1 MERDNRRSSGSSMLG
16 RRAFLFAGAVAPLA
30 RGVEPGKPS
39 KTALAAAAGRAIASR
54 DPNAE
59 TKCPDWMAA
68 RLIQRSELDALTGSA
83 VPTLYDLPWDEVLRR
98 ESAAGRYPYLN
109 QTLRTMHID
118 AKIRAVAAEGLDE
131 LVILGA
137 GLDSRAYRMTKE
149 LAKVRV
155 FEVDFPPTQEDKKR
169 RVRTALAT
177 VPENVTYAGI
187 DFTKQTLDE
196 VLLAAGHRPSAKVLF
211 LMEGVTVYLPAEA
224 VSTTLRFVA
233 KNSARGGGIVFD
245 YFDRRLLE
253 GEGQTPYYKSN
264 TATFRSWGEPQIF
277 GIPGY
282 DSQRYAEQHGFRLLS
297 DYTGGELCLLHTPR
311 LNPASLDY
319 RRLYYRIAHAV
330 VG

>member
-1 MERDNRRSSGSSMLG
+1 
-16 RRAFLFAGAVAPLA
+16 
-30 RGVEPGKPS
+30 
-39 KTALAAAAGRAIASR
+39 
-54 DPNAE
+54 
-59 TKCPDWMAA
+59 MAA
-68 RLIQRSELDALTGSA
+68 RLIQRSELDALTGSTI
-83 VPTLYDLPWDEVLRR
+83 PTLYDLPWDEVLRR

-109 QTLRTMHID
+109 LTLRTMHMD
-118 AKIRAVAAEGLDE
+118 AKIRAAAAEGLDE
-131 LVILGA
+131 FVILGA
-137 GLDSRAYRMTKE
+137 GFDSRAYRMTKE

-177 VPENVTYAGI
+177 MPENVTYVGI

-196 VLLAAGHRPSAKVLF
+196 VLLAAGHRPAAKVLY
-211 LMEGVTVYLPAEA
+211 LMEGVTMYLPAEA

-245 YFDRRLLE
+245 YFDRRLFD
-253 GEGQTPYYKSN
+253 GEGQTPYYKSS
-264 TATFRSWGEPQIF
+264 TDTWRSWGEPQIF

-282 DSQRYAEQHGFRLLS
+282 DSQKYAGQHGLRLLS
-297 DYTGGELCLLHTPR
+297 DYTLGELCLLHTPR

-319 RRLYYRIAHAV
+319 RRLYYRIAHAI